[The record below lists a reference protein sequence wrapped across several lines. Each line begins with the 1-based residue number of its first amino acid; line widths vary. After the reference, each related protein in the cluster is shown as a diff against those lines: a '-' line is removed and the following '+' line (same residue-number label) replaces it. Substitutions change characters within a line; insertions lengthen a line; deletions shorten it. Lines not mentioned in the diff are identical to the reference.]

1 MEAHHPHHVTHKKKW
16 PEYLLE
22 FFMLFLAVFMGFLAE
37 NIRETNVESVLAL
50 TNIRSIFCKKFN
62 FPVDIYEIFRIYS
75 VIVHTKSFV
84 DNMSKQNKPT
94 SAELEILDL
103 LWERGRAT
111 VREIHE
117 IINQR
122 RKPTLYTTVLKTL
135 QIMHEKGLVE
145 RDSASK
151 AHIYRAK
158 QTQDETQKSLVSDLL
173 EKAFRGSALK
183 LVQHVLE
190 TKPASAEELVEIR
203 KLIAEAEDKNK

>member
-1 MEAHHPHHVTHKKKW
+1 
-16 PEYLLE
+16 
-22 FFMLFLAVFMGFLAE
+22 
-37 NIRETNVESVLAL
+37 
-50 TNIRSIFCKKFN
+50 
-62 FPVDIYEIFRIYS
+62 
-75 VIVHTKSFV
+75 
-84 DNMSKQNKPT
+84 MSKQNKPT

-103 LWERGRAT
+103 LWERGQAT

-117 IINQR
+117 IIGE

-151 AHIYRAK
+151 AHVYSAR
-158 QTQDETQKSLVSDLL
+158 QTQDETQKTLVSDLL

-190 TKPASAEELVEIR
+190 TKPTSAEELVEIR